1 MHDKTYM
8 LLLDG
13 FFFNMD
19 ALKNHLKIKK
29 YIFVVYKDI
38 VCELKQNTSLFFV
51 KITGSEKAQMSEEQ
65 NT

>member
-8 LLLDG
+8 LLLG
-13 FFFNMD
+13 GVFFNMD
-19 ALKNHLKIKK
+19 ALKNHLKI
-29 YIFVVYKDI
+29 
-38 VCELKQNTSLFFV
+38 